1 MKTQSFQPVCIII
14 LGLLVS
20 GCTLLGAEY
29 KSTSTE
35 VQSNNGL
42 SDRIK
47 SLESRIDRLERKI
60 DSLDERIK
68 R

>member
-1 MKTQSFQPVCIII
+1 
-14 LGLLVS
+14 LVS